1 MISQTTTTNMRI
13 SNGFKISS
21 AKFIKGIVKDDEI
34 LKDDLPQVA
43 FIGRSNVGKSSTI
56 NSLTRQ
62 KDLARTS
69 STPGRTQQ
77 INLFLINESFYLVD
91 LPGYGYSSGSKE
103 SKTKLF
109 ELVNWYFF
117 ISGYEQ
123 KLIVLII
130 DANIGAT
137 ASDLEILEVLDK
149 HKKNVI
155 IVANKIDK
163 IKKSDYQKQLQTIQN
178 SIGAHKIIPFSA
190 KKGIGINELIKEI
203 MA

>member
-1 MISQTTTTNMRI
+1 MRI
-13 SNGFKISS
+13 TS
-21 AKFIKGIVKDDEI
+21 AQFIKGIVREDEKLEDGI
-34 LKDDLPQVA
+34 PQVA

-77 INLFLINESFYLVD
+77 INLFLINKSFYLLD
-91 LPGYGYSSGSKE
+91 LPGYGFSAGSKE
-103 SKTKLF
+103 SKEKLF
-109 ELVNWYFF
+109 ELVNWYLFT
-117 ISGYEQ
+117 SGYEQ
-123 KLIVLII
+123 KAIVLII

-137 ASDLEILEVLDK
+137 ESDLEILEVLDK

-163 IKKSDYQKQLQTIQN
+163 VKKSDYQNQLQSIQR
-178 SIGAHKIIPFSA
+178 SVGAHKVIPFSA
-190 KKGIGINELIKEI
+190 KKGTGVNKLIKEI
-203 MA
+203 A